1 MKTTL
6 YSKYLVAAIS
16 LAGILVAMT
25 VTADSAFAQPRRA
38 AQDRH
43 LAQRHDRHDKVVV
56 SLPKDR
62 RAVSVGRA
70 RYFYHRG
77 TFYRK
82 APAGYVVV
90 NAPLGA
96 VVTGLPV
103 GFKMTVIGGMTHFT
117 YGGVYYRRVPSGY
130 RVVAPPPAIRVQAP
144 SYGCAQLPVPDE
156 QIAVIAER
164 LNVRSGPGVSQAVVG
179 QVVRGT
185 RLVILGN
192 AAGWWYVQLPDGDTG
207 WVMAA
212 FTTSLPQPASG

>member
-1 MKTTL
+1 MKTNL

-38 AQDRH
+38 APDRH
-43 LAQRHDRHDKVVV
+43 LAQRHDKVAVR
-56 SLPKDR
+56 LPKDH
-62 RAVSVGRA
+62 RAVSVGRT
-70 RYFYHRG
+70 RYVYHRG

-82 APAGYVVV
+82 APAGHVVV

-117 YGGVYYRRVPSGY
+117 YGGAYYRRVPSGY

-144 SYGCAQLPVPDE
+144 PYGCAQLPIPDK
-156 QIAVIAER
+156 QIAVLAER
-164 LNVRSGPGVSQAVVG
+164 LNVRSGPGVRQAVVG

-192 AAGWWYVQLPDGDTG
+192 AAGWWYVQLPDGETG

-212 FTTSLPQPASG
+212 FTTPLAQPANG

>member
-1 MKTTL
+1 MKTNL

-16 LAGILVAMT
+16 LAGIFIAMT

-38 AQDRH
+38 AEVRH
-43 LAQRHDRHDKVVV
+43 PAQRHDKVVV
-56 SLPKDR
+56 SLPKNH
-62 RAVSVGRA
+62 RAVSVGRT

-82 APAGYVVV
+82 APAGYAVV

-96 VVTGLPV
+96 VVFDLPIGFRTVLV
-103 GFKMTVIGGMTHFT
+103 GGTSYFT
-117 YGGVYYRRVPSGY
+117 NGGVYYRRLPSGY
-130 RVVAPPPAIRVQAP
+130 RVVSAPPAIMVPVQ
-144 SYGCAQLPVPDE
+144 SYGFAQMPVPDNR
-156 QIAVIAER
+156 IAVIAER
-164 LNVRSGPGVSQAVVG
+164 LNVRSGPGLNQAVVG

-192 AAGWWYVQLPDGDTG
+192 AAGWWYVQLPGGESG

-212 FTTSLPQPASG
+212 FTTPLPQPANG